1 MLPSSSQKYRISILP
16 DFWRL
21 IVLLTIPTVVEL
33 SIWIGVGGCLWPSSF
48 ALWKSAPS
56 SALAADDATK
66 RNVEQMTLIA
76 PLSLMGM
83 LGFGREPKKKYPD
96 ARLRALGAL
105 R

>member
-1 MLPSSSQKYRISILP
+1 M
-16 DFWRL
+16 
-21 IVLLTIPTVVEL
+21 EL
-33 SIWIGVGGCLWPSSF
+33 SIWIGVGGCLWPSSSRVILSTFASF